1 MGSKKNK
8 IRLKRKRS
16 FQGNQYIIACK
27 RNLTEPTNSLSDTI
41 GDHSK
46 LNIGNHEQQQNVDEE
61 TDFSTPVSASH
72 QKLNNSNDFIHSSD
86 IDEEKFF
93 FIMNFQ
99 ILTEL
104 VQLVGHC
111 KECSS
116 SNIFI
121 KCTAEERQGFSLKF
135 YLECKDCTWCH
146 GFIPLQNLCFLVKM
160 QQAKNRQKSFRS

>member
-1 MGSKKNK
+1 MLVKEILLNPP
-8 IRLKRKRS
+8 IPYLIPHMT
-16 FQGNQYIIACK
+16 IIV
-27 RNLTEPTNSLSDTI
+27 NWI
-41 GDHSK
+41 
-46 LNIGNHEQQQNVDEE
+46 IGNHEQQQNIDEE

-111 KECSS
+111 KEC
-116 SNIFI
+116 
-121 KCTAEERQGFSLKF
+121 
-135 YLECKDCTWCH
+135 
-146 GFIPLQNLCFLVKM
+146 
-160 QQAKNRQKSFRS
+160 

>member
-8 IRLKRKRS
+8 IRLKRKHS
-16 FQGNQYIIACK
+16 FQGNQYIISCK
-27 RNLTEPTNSLSDTI
+27 RNLIESTNCLSDTTQETI
-41 GDHSK
+41 SK
-46 LNIGNHEQQQNVDEE
+46 LNIGNHEQQQNIDEE

-104 VQLVGHC
+104 QLVQLAIVGH
-111 KECSS
+111 
-116 SNIFI
+116 
-121 KCTAEERQGFSLKF
+121 SL
-135 YLECKDCTWCH
+135 
-146 GFIPLQNLCFLVKM
+146 QRM
-160 QQAKNRQKSFRS
+160 